1 MKKSHISIIVSLILI
16 IALIVVVNAG
26 LIHAPQIRN
35 QVNKSNN
42 TTTSITNKTYTGN
55 GLTFNYPADW
65 RQIENLD
72 SPSRWGYTD
81 PIVAFYDPNDSSGN
95 EDYIDTYFY
104 IKQRNVG
111 SLDEQLSTY
120 RSDIADLGQT
130 EVSER
135 NITVNGM
142 RAVELIK
149 TWSVGD
155 KQYQALTVHIE
166 AVPGS
171 KYYRI
176 GCVTRKENYNTNLP
190 KFELIVNSFNLQ

>member
-1 MKKSHISIIVSLILI
+1 MNKSYFSIIVALILI
-16 IALIVVVNAG
+16 VALIAVFTGVFYPHHSG
-26 LIHAPQIRN
+26 N
-35 QVNKSNN
+35 QTNTSNNN
-42 TTTSITNKTYTGN
+42 TTYIPNNTYSAN

-65 RQIENLD
+65 KQISNLD
-72 SPSRWGYTD
+72 SPSRWGYGD
-81 PIVAFYDPNDSSGN
+81 PIVAYYQPIGN
-95 EDYIDTYFY
+95 GSEDYIETYFY

-111 SLDEQLSTY
+111 SLDEMLSDY
-120 RSDIADLGQT
+120 RSDITAIGQT

-149 TWSVGD
+149 TWRNGD
-155 KQYQALTVHIE
+155 TQYMALTVHIE

-176 GCVTRKENYNTNLP
+176 GCVVPASEYNATLP
-190 KFELIVNSFNLQ
+190 KFEMVVNSFKPQ